1 MTPTRYNCLAEEVA
15 KLKPKTILEVGTHN
29 GRSASIML
37 QEAVKHNPNVKYF
50 GFDLFDEMCI
60 FSVNFPRNSSNF
72 VVIQISMR
80 PPQQPQRIFPS

>member
-50 GFDLFDEMCI
+50 GFDFKDA
-60 FSVNFPRNSSNF
+60 PRTVQDRAYSSP
-72 VVIQISMR
+72 IWYR
-80 PPQQPQRIFPS
+80 P